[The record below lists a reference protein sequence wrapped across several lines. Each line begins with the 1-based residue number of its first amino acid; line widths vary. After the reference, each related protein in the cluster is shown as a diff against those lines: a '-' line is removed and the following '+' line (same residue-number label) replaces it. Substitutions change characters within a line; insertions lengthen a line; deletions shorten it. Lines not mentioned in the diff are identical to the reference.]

1 MGPPSRAAS
10 DLLNAGLPCAP
21 GVNVA
26 DCLLDAACVPE
37 SAAQLAAVPSDG
49 SRGAA
54 VAKHARQASDAD
66 SMESGR
72 SPGGDDRAV
81 RPRTRVSGAVEL
93 RSLLGR
99 ELLRYRRRPALLGTH
114 IGVAALLAIW
124 LGCVY
129 FRVKANLAGFQNRA
143 GAVS

>member
-1 MGPPSRAAS
+1 MFDQVLLLSHGTALWMGPPSRAAS

-54 VAKHARQASDAD
+54 VAKHARQASDTD

-81 RPRTRVSGAVEL
+81 RPRTRVSSDVCIRAW
-93 RSLLGR
+93 SLSSRVDSPFSHFSSHLISSI
-99 ELLRYRRRPALLGTH
+99 LLCFIFLSR
-114 IGVAALLAIW
+114 
-124 LGCVY
+124 
-129 FRVKANLAGFQNRA
+129 
-143 GAVS
+143 